1 MRYFAILSALFVATM
16 TFGQTSYAPI
26 KSSGVVFDVT
36 SGTDTGETI
45 TIDGTSYEVLQTE
58 KGSRYITL
66 TSSKSGNDYPLWVG
80 NPTEESYDGRTI
92 YVMSSGSKCVYV
104 VGKSGNPYSLW
115 LKEV

>member
-1 MRYFAILSALFVATM
+1 MRYFLTLSALLVATM

-26 KSSGVVFDVT
+26 KSSGVVFDIT
-36 SGTDTGETI
+36 SGSDTGETI
-45 TIDGTSYEVLQTE
+45 DIDGNSYGVFQTE

-80 NPTEESYDGRTI
+80 SATDETYEGRTI